1 MPRKDYQ
8 EQLEEL
14 EDDVLYMSEVVLERF
29 RMGLDALERKDED
42 LAREVIEGDHEIN
55 ELYLDLEQ
63 DCIDLFALQQPVAG
77 DLRFIAASFKII
89 TDLERIGDL
98 ATNLGEYALEAERD
112 VFPDVDIQSIG
123 DETLDMV
130 EDAMAAYAAQD
141 PEDCF
146 EIAERDDDIDAHC
159 EAASETVVRDLI
171 ETELDEREGIDED
184 DIETFMT
191 EVSRL
196 LLTVRDLERVGDH
209 AVNIAARTLYMVEN
223 DDALIY

>member
-8 EQLEEL
+8 AQLADL

-29 RMGLDALERKDED
+29 RMGMDALDRKDDEM
-42 LAREVIEGDHEIN
+42 AQEVIEGDHEIN
-55 ELYLDLEQ
+55 ELYLELEQ
-63 DCIDLFALQQPVAG
+63 DCIDLLALQQPVAG

-98 ATNLGEYALEAERD
+98 ATNLGEYTLDAERD
-112 VFPDVDIQSIG
+112 VFPDVDVQSIG
-123 DETLDMV
+123 DEILEMV
-130 EDAMAAYAAQD
+130 EDAMDAYAEQD
-141 PEDCF
+141 PEACF
-146 EIAERDDDIDAHC
+146 AIADRDDDVDARC
-159 EAASETVVRDLI
+159 EAASEIVVRDLI
-171 ETELDEREGIDED
+171 ETELDERDGLSDDEV
-184 DIETFMT
+184 ETFMN

-196 LLTVRDLERVGDH
+196 LLTIRDLERVGDH